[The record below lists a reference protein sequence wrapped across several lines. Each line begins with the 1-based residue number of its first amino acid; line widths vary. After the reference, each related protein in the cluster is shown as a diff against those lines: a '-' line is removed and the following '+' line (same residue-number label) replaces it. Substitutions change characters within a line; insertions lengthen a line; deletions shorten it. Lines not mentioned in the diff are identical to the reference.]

1 MTRRALVAFFAAT
14 ASLGAAAQPPD
25 SASIVAV
32 RPVLSKTAVTPAS
45 ITRAAVVLTVK
56 PGYHVNTNKP
66 GETWLVPTEV
76 VIGPPVGIKVK
87 NIAYPRASK
96 SLQIAGGKAPSPVWE
111 GKVTVTFDLVVAGHV
126 KPGTVTVKGMVRF
139 QPCDDKTCLAPADKP
154 FKLVVPV
161 VKSGTKVA
169 DANAGDFAPAPV
181 GAAGGSGGPPSGQ
194 SPGNRQGLE
203 KALESRGLFW
213 FLAGLF
219 VAGLGLNLTPCVYP
233 MIAVTMAIF
242 GARAAES
249 RANVL
254 GRAMVYVLGI
264 AAMYTTLGVVAGLT
278 GGLFGAALQSRWVLL
293 FIAVFM
299 FVMAAGMFGKY
310 EMQLPPSVAAKL
322 GGVKRTGIT
331 GIFFSGLVVGLF
343 AAPCMG
349 PAIFSLLVEVGRRQ
363 SVVFGAASFFTLSL
377 GLGLP
382 YLALASAPGALNRLP
397 RSGGWMEWVKR
408 LFGVVLVAVGVSYL
422 SQAFVPAYG
431 SYVFPVAVVLGGL
444 YLGFVEHNGR
454 KAPGLL
460 IPRMVAG
467 VGGLAFGLWL
477 TFGAVA
483 AQKSL
488 QAQRWPV
495 YSDQALQA
503 ALSGGKPAVL
513 DFTASW
519 CAQCH
524 ELEARTLNQPGVKK
538 ALEPFARFRVE
549 LDGRNKPQ
557 AAELQKRYG
566 VRGLPAV
573 VFLMPDGSEV
583 EQARVTGF
591 LPPDEFIAR
600 VTLARPHGV

>member
-1 MTRRALVAFFAAT
+1 MTRRVLVAILAAT
-14 ASLGAAAQPPD
+14 APLGALAQPPD

-32 RPVLSKTAVTPAS
+32 RPVLSKTAVTQAS
-45 ITRAAVVLTVK
+45 ITKAAVVLTVR

-66 GETWLVPTEV
+66 AEGWMVPTEV

-96 SLQIAGGKAPSPVWE
+96 TLQVAGSKAPSPVWE

-126 KPGTVTVKGMVRF
+126 KPGKVTVKGMVRF

-161 VKSGTKVA
+161 VKSGTRVA
-169 DANAGDFAPAPV
+169 DANTADFAPA
-181 GAAGGSGGPPSGQ
+181 AAGGGGGPGQMPSGP
-194 SPGNRQGLE
+194 SPGGGG
-203 KALESRGLFW
+203 KVAGALESRGILW

-219 VAGLGLNLTPCVYP
+219 VAGLALNLTPCVYP

-242 GARAAES
+242 GAHSAGS
-249 RANVL
+249 RAGVL
-254 GRAMVYVLGI
+254 GRALVYVLGI
-264 AAMYTTLGVVAGLT
+264 AAMYTTLGVIAGLT

-322 GGVKRTGIT
+322 GGVKRTGT
-331 GIFFSGLVVGLF
+331 AGIFFSGLVVGLF

-349 PAIFSLLVEVGRRQ
+349 PAIFSLLVEVGKRQ
-363 SVVFGAASFFTLSL
+363 SVGFGAASFFTLSL

-397 RSGGWMEWVKR
+397 RSGGWMEWVKH
-408 LFGVVLVAVGVSYL
+408 LFGVILMAVGVSYL
-422 SQAFVPAYG
+422 FQAFLPAYG
-431 SYVFPVAVVLGGL
+431 PYVFPAAIILGGL
-444 YLGFVEHNGR
+444 YLGFIEPNGR
-454 KAPGLL
+454 KAPGLV
-460 IPRMVAG
+460 IPRMAAG
-467 VGGLAFGLWL
+467 IGGLALGLWL

-483 AQKSL
+483 AQRSL
-488 QAQRWPV
+488 QAERWPP
-495 YSDQALQA
+495 YSDQAVKA
-503 ALSGGKPAVL
+503 ALAEGRPVVL

-524 ELEARTLNQPGVKK
+524 ELEARTFSQASVKE
-538 ALEPFARFRVE
+538 ALKPFARFRVE
-549 LDGRNKPQ
+549 LNGVNKPLE
-557 AAELQKRYG
+557 AELQRRYG
-566 VRGLPAV
+566 VRGLPSV
-573 VFLMPDGSEV
+573 VFLAPSGEEV
-583 EQARVTGF
+583 SSARVTGF
-591 LPPDEFIAR
+591 LPPDEFITRAR
-600 VTLARPHGV
+600 LARSHGA